1 MSTSKELWILP
12 SRSRPQNL
20 GRLIAACRATG
31 MSTPA
36 LVRLDEDDFTLSQ
49 YKSLIMPDNWKIT
62 VGPRLPLSG
71 VYNEAYRTMPETEHF
86 GFIADDVVPETHG
99 WDRALI
105 DSAGRDGM
113 AVPAGG
119 DTTGGTPHF
128 VLGGDLVRSIG
139 WLALPGL
146 DRLWIDT
153 VWHDIAQQ
161 RGVLRYLP
169 EVVLSHLHFS
179 NGKAL
184 FDRTYK
190 KHNKAQ
196 DKALYETWKDTQPER
211 NP

>member
-119 DTTGGTPHF
+119 
-128 VLGGDLVRSIG
+128 
-139 WLALPGL
+139 
-146 DRLWIDT
+146 
-153 VWHDIAQQ
+153 
-161 RGVLRYLP
+161 
-169 EVVLSHLHFS
+169 
-179 NGKAL
+179 
-184 FDRTYK
+184 
-190 KHNKAQ
+190 
-196 DKALYETWKDTQPER
+196 TQPAELR
-211 NP
+211 TLFWAVIWSGL